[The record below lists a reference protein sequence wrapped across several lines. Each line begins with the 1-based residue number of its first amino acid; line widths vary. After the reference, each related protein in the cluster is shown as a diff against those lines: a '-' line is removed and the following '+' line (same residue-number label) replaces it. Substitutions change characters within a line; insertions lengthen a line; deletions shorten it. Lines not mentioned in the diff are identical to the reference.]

1 MTKLEKI
8 RQKIIEAV
16 PEIVALKFG
25 CEITDGEY
33 NFVIYRETKQNF
45 WTKELNERGS
55 IFQFSKPLK
64 GFKIIGRQINLEDIL
79 RAVGERLREGK
90 FDKVIGV
97 TDVGTFWV
105 GYNDK
110 GMRRMDLMM
119 DNEGGF
125 INWLFGIPLQD
136 QPEPTINFIYE
147 IFYGKSL

>member
-1 MTKLEKI
+1 MIDKMTKLEKI

-64 GFKIIGRQINLEDIL
+64 GFKIIGRPLILEDIL
-79 RAVGERLREGK
+79 MAIKANGDVLTPKGLWELQELYQLGK
-90 FDKVIGV
+90 PL
-97 TDVGTFWV
+97 TD
-105 GYNDK
+105 
-110 GMRRMDLMM
+110 
-119 DNEGGF
+119 
-125 INWLFGIPLQD
+125 QS
-136 QPEPTINFIYE
+136 PEFINFIYE
-147 IFYGKSL
+147 IFYGK

>member
-1 MTKLEKI
+1 MTNLEKI

-25 CEITDGEY
+25 CEIECRFGRGIVSGESDIHGMLAYIKGDGTYHSGEIGG
-33 NFVIYRETKQNF
+33 NVR
-45 WTKELNERGS
+45 
-55 IFQFSKPLK
+55 
-64 GFKIIGRQINLEDIL
+64 IIGRQITLEDVL
-79 RAVGERLREGK
+79 QAVGERLREGK

-125 INWLFGIPLQD
+125 INWLLGKPLTD
-136 QPEPTINFIYE
+136 QSPEFINFLYN
-147 IFYGKSL
+147 IFYGKG